1 MRLHISGWKLTCIAA
16 VHGNVGR
23 WLVRSMCRGVVRG
36 AGGEHGTKQTGADQ
50 RGRSEGHYTL
60 TYEDIFG
67 A

>member
-1 MRLHISGWKLTCIAA
+1 MRC
-16 VHGNVGR
+16 
-23 WLVRSMCRGVVRG
+23 GVVRG
-36 AGGEHGTKQTGADQ
+36 ARGEHSTKGTEADQ

>member
-1 MRLHISGWKLTCIAA
+1 MLAGSWLGQCAA
-16 VHGNVGR
+16 
-23 WLVRSMCRGVVRG
+23 GVVRV

>member
-1 MRLHISGWKLTCIAA
+1 MYRSSARKCWPVARK
-16 VHGNVGR
+16 VNVPRVG
-23 WLVRSMCRGVVRG
+23 VRD